1 MITIEQLKALK
12 KGNVSVNTD
21 KSKVRIPEAFKKAT
35 TAQKDEIINL
45 SGLSKFTFY
54 GAAKTGAASPRAV
67 IALAQIMDISPFY
80 LTGESDKKEPCD
92 AAVLVEF
99 FNKCSGDEK
108 KPAKSKLPAKG
119 KVTKAAPKPKV
130 KPAKATKA
138 PAAKP
143 VKAVKKAAPVAVK
156 PAKAKAA
163 PVKAVKPKAVKTAV
177 PAKTAP
183 KAEKIIKIDDNS
195 LIKLLEALAIRAKF
209 GGEAEATYNK
219 VVELLVK

>member
-1 MITIEQLKALK
+1 MIAVEQLKALK

-80 LTGESDKKEPCD
+80 LIGESDKKEPCD
-92 AAVLVEF
+92 AAVLADF
-99 FNKCSGDEK
+99 FNKCSSDEK
-108 KPAKSKLPAKG
+108 KPAKPKATAKRKAA
-119 KVTKAAPKPKV
+119 KVAPKPKV
-130 KPAKATKA
+130 KPAIATKA

-143 VKAVKKAAPVAVK
+143 VKAVKKATPVAAK
-156 PAKAKAA
+156 PAKVKVAA
-163 PVKAVKPKAVKTAV
+163 IKSVKPKAVAPVKA
-177 PAKTAP
+177 AP
-183 KAEKIIKIDDNS
+183 KVEKAVKIDDGS
-195 LIKLLEALAIRAKF
+195 LVKLLEALAIRAKF

-219 VVELLVK
+219 IVHLLVK